1 MKKLG
6 LCAETRGLNSTRLVT
21 PTASTRGLHRESWY
35 TVPGQLPPS
44 IRLCYESLAQYYQR
58 GRLEKVQFTSRTL

>member
-1 MKKLG
+1 MG
-6 LCAETRGLNSTRLVT
+6 SCARTRGLDSTSLVT

-35 TVPGQLPPS
+35 AVSGQLRPS
-44 IRLCYESLAQYYQR
+44 IRLYYESLALYYQR